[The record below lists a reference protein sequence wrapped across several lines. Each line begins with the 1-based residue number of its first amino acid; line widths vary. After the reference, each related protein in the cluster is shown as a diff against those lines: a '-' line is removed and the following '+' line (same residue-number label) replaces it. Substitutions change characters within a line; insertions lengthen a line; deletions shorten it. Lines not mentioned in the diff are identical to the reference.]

1 MTGIICINKGKDITS
16 FGVVSKVRGITCEK
30 KAGHTGTLDPMA
42 TGVLPIMLGG
52 ATRFLNYLP
61 DSDKGYRAR
70 FLLGKTTDTLDI
82 TGEVT
87 GEYDV
92 AVSIDDVDSALAPFR
107 GEIEQIPPMYSAV
120 SVDGQRLY
128 DLARKGIEVE
138 RQARKVE
145 IKELSLCRELSNE
158 NENIYTI
165 DVLCSKGTYIRT
177 LIDDLGKKLGC
188 GAVMTEL
195 ERTAAMG
202 FTLNDCITLDEMQER
217 KDSGKGFE
225 DVLIDIDKMFLSL
238 DSVFVSP
245 AQAKR
250 FQNGGALDVKRIKK
264 RLENK
269 SYRVYSQDVGFL
281 GLGKC
286 SLDTQELLVERL
298 LVKRD

>member
-16 FGVVSKVRGITCEK
+16 FGVVSKVRGITREK

-92 AVSIDDVDSALAPFR
+92 AVSIDDVESALVEFR

-202 FTLNDCITLDEMQER
+202 FTLNDCITSER

-245 AQAKR
+245 VRLRDFKTAEHLMLKE
-250 FQNGGALDVKRIKK
+250 LKK
-264 RLENK
+264 DLK
-269 SYRVYSQDVGFL
+269 TKVIGCIL
-281 GLGKC
+281 KM
-286 SLDTQELLVERL
+286 
-298 LVKRD
+298 